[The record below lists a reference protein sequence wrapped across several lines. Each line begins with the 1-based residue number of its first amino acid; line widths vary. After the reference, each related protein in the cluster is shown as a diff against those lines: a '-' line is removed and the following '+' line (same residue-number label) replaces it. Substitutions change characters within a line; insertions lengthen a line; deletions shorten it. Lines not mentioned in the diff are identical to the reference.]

1 MAFDFIKKLF
11 TKYSKIEPQIFEE
24 LEEKMIEADM
34 GFKITEEIL
43 KNLKSKKFN
52 NMEDLKLELKKI
64 LFEYL
69 LEGEI
74 IKNEGLNL
82 IIFCGVNGVGKTTSI
97 AKLANYLKNK
107 NFKIKLVA
115 GDTFRAAGIEQLEV
129 WSERLKISL
138 IKSKL
143 GSDPAALLYDAINSA
158 QNEKIDYLIV
168 DTAGRMHTRND
179 LMREMLKIY
188 NVSLKKLNNKNIEN
202 LLVLDATTGQN
213 TFNQSLMFKNYLPIT
228 GIFLTK
234 LDSSFKAG
242 ILFRICKE
250 LSIPIKFIGTG
261 EKVEDMKEFK
271 KNEFIK
277 NLLGET

>member
-52 NMEDLKLELKKI
+52 NIEDLKLELKKI

-107 NFKIKLVA
+107 NFKVKLVA

-158 QNEKIDYLIV
+158 QNERIDYLIV

-213 TFNQSLMFKNYLPIT
+213 AFNQSLMFKNYLPIT

-234 LDSSFKAG
+234 FDSSFKAG

-277 NLLGET
+277 KLLGET